1 MYKFEI
7 HLHSSGCSGCAT
19 SDSIE
24 LVDAAKNHGY
34 SGVVFTNH
42 FYRGN
47 TALDRK
53 LPWEEFVAAY
63 EEDYLK
69 AKEYGD
75 KIGIKV
81 FFGVEEVFAAGK
93 EMLIYGISPET
104 FKKTPEFRTMNAYE
118 KADFQIIEFAIE
130 DVLTASKVVHTT
142 QATTSA
148 PTTTLP
154 ATTSTGSLGG
164 GSGDAV
170 FDYSDI
176 FQ

>member
-1 MYKFEI
+1 M
-7 HLHSSGCSGCAT
+7 
-19 SDSIE
+19 
-24 LVDAAKNHGY
+24 
-34 SGVVFTNH
+34 
-42 FYRGN
+42 
-47 TALDRK
+47 
-53 LPWEEFVAAY
+53 
-63 EEDYLK
+63 
-69 AKEYGD
+69 
-75 KIGIKV
+75 
-81 FFGVEEVFAAGK
+81 
-93 EMLIYGISPET
+93 IS
-104 FKKTPEFRTMNAYE
+104 KAYE

-154 ATTSTGSLGG
+154 GTTAPSSGSLAG

>member
-1 MYKFEI
+1 M
-7 HLHSSGCSGCAT
+7 L
-19 SDSIE
+19 
-24 LVDAAKNHGY
+24 N
-34 SGVVFTNH
+34 
-42 FYRGN
+42 
-47 TALDRK
+47 
-53 LPWEEFVAAY
+53 
-63 EEDYLK
+63 
-69 AKEYGD
+69 
-75 KIGIKV
+75 
-81 FFGVEEVFAAGK
+81 
-93 EMLIYGISPET
+93 EMIS
-104 FKKTPEFRTMNAYE
+104 KAYE

-148 PTTTLP
+148 PTTLP